1 MKISDV
7 AKLTGV
13 TVRTLHY
20 YDEIGLLKPSE
31 VTEAGY
37 RVYNDT
43 DLEVLQQILFFRELD
58 FSLEDIRKIMQNPA
72 YEKESA
78 LRKQKELLMQKR
90 SRLDSLISLVDKT
103 LKGEQDMSFRQFDT
117 TEIEETRKKYAAEA
131 KQRWGKNTAYAEY
144 EKKASGYDD
153 AQWKMLDSEG
163 VAILSE
169 FGQNRHLD
177 PMSREAQALVKKW
190 QAYITANYYNCTTP
204 ILSCLGQ
211 MYVGDER
218 FTQNIDKFGAGTAAF
233 MAAAIEMYC
242 RRDNI

>member
-43 DLEVLQQILFFRELD
+43 DLAVLQQILFFRELD
-58 FSLEDIRKIMQNPA
+58 FSLEEIRKIMQNPA

-78 LRKQKELLMQKR
+78 LRKQKELLLQKR
-90 SRLDSLISLVDKT
+90 SRLDGLISLVDKT

-117 TEIEETRKKYAAEA
+117 TEIEEAKKQYAAEA
-131 KQRWGKNTAYAEY
+131 KQRWGTTAAYAEY
-144 EKKASGYDD
+144 EKRAERYSD
-153 AQWKMLDSEG
+153 AQQKMLEG
-163 VAILSE
+163 EGETILSE
-169 FGQNRHLD
+169 FGR
-177 PMSREAQALVKKW
+177 SRSLSPDSAEAQALVKKW
-190 QAYITANYYNCTTP
+190 QAYITSHFYTCTKE

-218 FTQNIDKFGAGTAAF
+218 FTQHIDRYGAGTAAF
-233 MAAAIEMYC
+233 MAAAIEIYT
-242 RRDNI
+242 RYV